1 MAHRLE
7 SETMDLLAS
16 TVEDEKKTVT
26 YRWLSRS
33 MGYSV
38 NVAKQFM
45 EVYLTT
51 AGHNKVHATYYL
63 SRLDPSTGNKTIL
76 LVNQEDLKAATKDT
90 SIVSHHIY
98 SLEPS
103 PLKDRS
109 LLSVSN
115 AEATQ
120 MQKGKDIN
128 VYRIVLNR
136 GVTISKSTN
145 RGSAAA
151 LAAPKPNSA
160 FAAKPT
166 APAAKPAAPV
176 VSPSPSS
183 AAPAPVADTP
193 ASAPSTAAASKS
205 KVPAKNSMMSFF
217 GKAGA
222 TKPAPSAT
230 NTSKP
235 ASAATKSSVTTNSN
249 NPSLAQKRKADSMS
263 NNNQLRSTPQVSD
276 DDDDEVDSEEER
288 DRRLAMSSRLDQDQG
303 PVTESTTA
311 SKPVDLAAAKKR
323 QRSAK
328 LLAVDDDDEEED
340 SHARKDV
347 DEDENED
354 VRVLSKEARLAL
366 EKEKDAQRLA
376 LENMMLMDDHH
387 AVDEDE
393 DSVMID
399 VEAVD
404 SVPPPAAPVMVPS
417 SVVTSSVSNG
427 NGTITR
433 RVRGHRAVTKKKT
446 SVNERGY
453 MVTESIVVMEPFS
466 EDEIIEETPAPTP
479 AAITSASAART
490 EPALKG
496 ATGGPKKKAGGS
508 GNQSLLNFFSKK

>member
-45 EVYLTT
+45 ETYLTN
-51 AGHNKVHATYYL
+51 AGRNKVHATYYL

-90 SIVSHHIY
+90 SVVSHHIY

-115 AEATQ
+115 AEATK

-128 VYRIVLNR
+128 IYRIVLNR
-136 GVTISKSTN
+136 DVTISKSTN
-145 RGSAAA
+145 RGSAAT
-151 LAAPKPNSA
+151 LAPPKSNSA

-166 APAAKPAAPV
+166 APAAKPEAPV
-176 VSPSPSS
+176 VSLSPSS
-183 AAPAPVADTP
+183 AAPAPVANAP

-205 KVPAKNSMMSFF
+205 KAPAKNSMMTFF

-222 TKPAPSAT
+222 AKPAPSAT
-230 NTSKP
+230 NTNKP
-235 ASAATKSSVTTNSN
+235 ALAASKSSVTNNSN
-249 NPSLAQKRKADSMS
+249 NLSLSQKRKADSMS
-263 NNNQLRSTPQVSD
+263 NNNQPRSTPQVSD
-276 DDDDEVDSEEER
+276 DDDDEFDSEEER
-288 DRRLAMSSRLDQDQG
+288 DRRLALSSRLDQDQG
-303 PVTESTTA
+303 PVTKSATV

-340 SHARKDV
+340 SHVPKDV
-347 DEDENED
+347 DEDEDED
-354 VRVLSKEARLAL
+354 VKVLSKEARHAL

-387 AVDEDE
+387 TVDEDE
-393 DSVMID
+393 DSMMID

-453 MVTESIVVMEPFS
+453 MVTESMVVMEPFS
-466 EDEIIEETPAPTP
+466 EDEIIEETPAPAPAAIISTP
-479 AAITSASAART
+479 AARV
-490 EPALKG
+490 EPAPKG
-496 ATGGPKKKAGGS
+496 ATGGPKKKAGG
-508 GNQSLLNFFSKK
+508 NQSLLNFFSKK

>member
-1 MAHRLE
+1 MAHELE

-45 EVYLTT
+45 ETYLSTT
-51 AGHNKVHATYYL
+51 GHNKVHATYYL
-63 SRLDPSTGNKTIL
+63 SRLDPSTGNKSIL
-76 LVNQEDLKAATKDT
+76 LVSQEDLKAATKDAAV
-90 SIVSHHIY
+90 VSHHIY

-103 PLKDRS
+103 TLKDRS
-109 LLSVSN
+109 VLSVAN
-115 AEATQ
+115 AEANQ

-128 VYRIVLNR
+128 LYRIVQNKD
-136 GVTISKSTN
+136 VTISKSAN
-145 RGSAAA
+145 RGVISAP
-151 LAAPKPNSA
+151 AAPKPNNA

-166 APAAKPAAPV
+166 APATKPAASV

-183 AAPAPVADTP
+183 TSAPVANTL
-193 ASAPSTAAASKS
+193 ASAPATATASKS
-205 KVPAKNSMMSFF
+205 KAAPKSSMMSFF

-222 TKPAPSAT
+222 AKPASTTSTTKPAA
-230 NTSKP
+230 P
-235 ASAATKSSVTTNSN
+235 AASKSSPITTTS
-249 NPSLAQKRKADSMS
+249 SLAQKRKADSM
-263 NNNQLRSTPQVSD
+263 NNQPRSTPQVSD
-276 DDDDEVDSEEER
+276 DDEDEVDSEEER
-288 DRRLAMSSRLDQDQG
+288 DRRLALSSRLDQDQG
-303 PVTESTTA
+303 PVTASA

-328 LLAVDDDDEEED
+328 LLAVDDDDEEEE
-340 SHARKDV
+340 AKQ
-347 DEDENED
+347 DEDDED
-354 VRVLSKEARLAL
+354 VKVLSKEARIAL

-387 AVDEDE
+387 ATVDDE

-399 VEAVD
+399 VESVD
-404 SVPPPAAPVMVPS
+404 VPFPPVAPVTPSS
-417 SVVTSSVSNG
+417 SVVSSVSNG

-453 MVTESIVVMEPFS
+453 MVTESVVLMEPFS
-466 EDEIIEETPAPTP
+466 EDEIIEEAPAAAPAPAP
-479 AAITSASAART
+479 ART
-490 EPALKG
+490 EPAKV
-496 ATGGPKKKAGGS
+496 ATGGPKKKAGGA

>member
-1 MAHRLE
+1 MAQGLE

-45 EVYLTT
+45 EAYLTT
-51 AGHNKVHATYYL
+51 AGRNNVHATYYL

-76 LVNQEDLKAATKDT
+76 LVNQEDLKAATKDP
-90 SIVSHHIY
+90 SVVSHHIY

-128 VYRIVLNR
+128 VYRIVQNR
-136 GVTISKSTN
+136 DVTISKSAN
-145 RGSAAA
+145 RGSAFASAA
-151 LAAPKPNSA
+151 TKSNNIS
-160 FAAKPT
+160 AAKPT
-166 APAAKPAAPV
+166 APMAKSAAAL

-183 AAPAPVADTP
+183 AAPVPVANTP
-193 ASAPSTAAASKS
+193 VSVPSTAAASIS
-205 KVPAKNSMMSFF
+205 KAPVKNSMMSFF

-222 TKPAPSAT
+222 AKPTPSSAT
-230 NTSKP
+230 NTSKT
-235 ASAATKSSVTTNSN
+235 ASVLKSSITTNSN
-249 NPSLAQKRKADSMS
+249 LSPAQKRKADSMS
-263 NNNQLRSTPQVSD
+263 NNNQPRSTPQVSD
-276 DDDDEVDSEEER
+276 DDDEIDSEEER
-288 DRRLAMSSRLDQDQG
+288 DRRLALSSRLDQDQG
-303 PVTESTTA
+303 PVTESATT

-328 LLAVDDDDEEED
+328 QLAVDDDDEEED
-340 SHARKDV
+340 SHAAQDV
-347 DEDENED
+347 DEDDD
-354 VRVLSKEARLAL
+354 VKVLSKEARLAL

-399 VEAVD
+399 VEAMD
-404 SVPPPAAPVMVPS
+404 SVAPPAAPAIVPS
-417 SVVTSSVSNG
+417 SVVTSVVSNG

-466 EDEIIEETPAPTP
+466 EDEIVEETPAPAPATNASTP
-479 AAITSASAART
+479 AART
-490 EPALKG
+490 EPAPKG

>member
-1 MAHRLE
+1 MAHGLE

-45 EVYLTT
+45 ETYLTT

-76 LVNQEDLKAATKDT
+76 LVNHKDLKAATKDAAV
-90 SIVSHHIY
+90 VSHHIY

-128 VYRIVLNR
+128 MYRIVQNKDITVSKSANR
-136 GVTISKSTN
+136 G
-145 RGSAAA
+145 A
-151 LAAPKPNSA
+151 LAPASKPNGA
-160 FAAKPT
+160 FATKPA
-166 APAAKPAAPV
+166 APAAKPTSS
-176 VSPSPSS
+176 VSPSISS
-183 AAPAPVADTP
+183 ATPAPVDNTP
-193 ASAPSTAAASKS
+193 SAPPATTAAASKS
-205 KVPAKNSMMSFF
+205 KAPVKSSMMSFF

-222 TKPAPSAT
+222 AKPASSSSSTTTKPASTAP
-230 NTSKP
+230 
-235 ASAATKSSVTTNSN
+235 KSTPIASN
-249 NPSLAQKRKADSMS
+249 NSSLAQKRKADSMS
-263 NNNQLRSTPQVSD
+263 SNNQPRSTPQVSD

-288 DRRLAMSSRLDQDQG
+288 DRRLALSSRLDQDQG
-303 PVTESTTA
+303 PVTESA
-311 SKPVDLAAAKKR
+311 AGSKPVDLAAAKKR

-328 LLAVDDDDEEED
+328 QLAVDDDDEEVG
-340 SHARKDV
+340 SHAKEDV
-347 DEDENED
+347 EDDED
-354 VRVLSKEARLAL
+354 VKVLSKEARLAL

-376 LENMMLMDDHH
+376 LENMMLMDNHH

-404 SVPPPAAPVMVPS
+404 AVPPPAAPVMAPS
-417 SVVTSSVSNG
+417 VVVTSSVSNG

-466 EDEIIEETPAPTP
+466 EDEIIEETPAPAPVATTSAP
-479 AAITSASAART
+479 AARA
-490 EPALKG
+490 EPPAKG
-496 ATGGPKKKAGGS
+496 ATGGPKKKAAGA